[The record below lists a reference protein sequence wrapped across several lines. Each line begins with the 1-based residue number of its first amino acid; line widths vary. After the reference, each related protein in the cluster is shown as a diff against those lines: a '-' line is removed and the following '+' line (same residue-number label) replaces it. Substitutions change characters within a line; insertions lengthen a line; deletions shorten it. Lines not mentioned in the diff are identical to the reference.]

1 MIPQSFPFVRT
12 QKHQTQHYRLG
23 PSSDEHRMVKP
34 FLPLDSW
41 IQGEEVSKSGK
52 TNAKSPGTYNFRW
65 LKRLD
70 TIPWVFEA
78 PGGIKSKA

>member
-1 MIPQSFPFVRT
+1 
-12 QKHQTQHYRLG
+12 
-23 PSSDEHRMVKP
+23 MVKP